1 MRRLSIARSLQ
12 LALLGLTVA
21 LTAIAA
27 LGVGALYQSRQ
38 DYEDRLAEGLQL
50 QASAGRLLAAGVVEE
65 ATLRLRRGPDGL
77 TERRRA
83 RAAYRA
89 ANREALALAQGD
101 AASTEAI
108 TAAAAGQQ
116 LLRLRPTSATAPLAA
131 REPLARLSRRQT
143 QRIAD
148 ARDEAQSET
157 RRAVIAIVSGGGLAF
172 LVALVLIAALVAAVR
187 RPLDDLVGA
196 SARLAGGEDDARV
209 REDGPDE
216 LRLLARSFNQM
227 AGDVQD
233 AATRLRRERDRL
245 DVTVRSLGDALVQTD
260 ADGVVVSANPRAGE
274 LVPELAVGTVLDA
287 ASAPAELAQALEG
300 EVVVEQDETR
310 TLAITAA
317 RLPEQ
322 GGVVWTIRDVSE
334 RARLER
340 LKSEFVATAS
350 HELRSPLTSIKGF
363 VELLAS
369 GEDLQPRQREF
380 LDIVLVS
387 TNRLVDLVNDLLDVA
402 RVEAGRLEIHRRP
415 TALHEVVQE
424 VTTLFGPRLATKRQ
438 RLSVDVPEDLPRAH
452 ADPAR
457 VRQIL
462 TNLLTNAHLYTQE
475 GGAISITGRADG
487 RSAVRFDVADDGRG
501 MSREEIATV
510 FDRFVRVGGE
520 GDRTTGSGL
529 GLSIV
534 KSLVDLHEGRVD
546 VESAPGVG
554 TTFSVRLPVSSAVGT
569 TAAARDAL
577 RGKRVLVV
585 DDEEDVARLVAERL
599 VDFGV
604 QTEIARDGA
613 GALERLRAERF
624 DAVTLD
630 ILMPGMSG
638 FEVMRALRA
647 DPDLARLPVVVV
659 SVFSGR
665 EALSG
670 EWVVSKPIDPG
681 ELADALGAA
690 VLADRVRVL
699 AVGRPEIRDELD
711 RGLTALG
718 IEHEWATSPQEATAR
733 CAQRYYEVALV
744 DAGLPDAAQVI
755 AGLDLR
761 GRRLRRS
768 VVVFGSADDEISG
781 YARLDAEPVPIS
793 DAGAVVLGLLD
804 APVGSRAQ
812 DG

>member
-27 LGVGALYQSRQ
+27 VGVASLYGGRQ
-38 DYEDRLAEGLQL
+38 TYEDRLAEGLQL
-50 QASAGRLLAAGVVEE
+50 QASAGRLLAGGVVEE

-89 ANREALALAQGD
+89 AYQEALRLAEGD
-101 AASTEAI
+101 RASTEAI
-108 TAAAAGQQ
+108 LAAAAGQQ
-116 LLRLRPTSATAPLAA
+116 QLRERPTSTTAPLAA
-131 REPLARLSRRQT
+131 RAPLAQLSARQT
-143 QRIAD
+143 ARIEEARDD
-148 ARDEAQSET
+148 ARAQT
-157 RRAVIAIVSGGGLAF
+157 RRSTIAIITGGGLAF

-196 SARLAGGEDDARV
+196 SARLAGGDDDARV
-209 REDGPDE
+209 SEDGPDE
-216 LRLLARSFNQM
+216 LRALARSFNSM

-233 AATRLRRERDRL
+233 AATRVRRERDRL

-260 ADGVVVSANPRAGE
+260 GNDVIVSLNPRAAE
-274 LVPELAVGTVLDA
+274 LVPDLAAGMRLQGDA
-287 ASAPAELAQALEG
+287 APADLAEALAG
-300 EVVVEQDETR
+300 EVVVEEDDR

-317 RLPEQ
+317 QLPEDA
-322 GGVVWTIRDVSE
+322 GVVWTIRDVSE

-363 VELLAS
+363 VELLVSAD
-369 GEDLQPRQREF
+369 DLLPRQREF

-402 RVEAGRLEIHRRP
+402 QVEAGRLEIHRRP
-415 TALHEVVQE
+415 TELHEVVDE
-424 VTTLFGPRLATKRQ
+424 VGTLLGPRLAAKRHTL
-438 RLSVDVPEDLPRAH
+438 RVDVPADLPLAD

-457 VRQIL
+457 LRQIL

-475 GGAISITGRADG
+475 GGTITITGRTDG
-487 RSAVRFDVADDGRG
+487 RSAVRLDVSDTGRG
-501 MSREEIATV
+501 MSREELARV
-510 FDRFVRVGGE
+510 FDRFVRAGD
-520 GDRTTGSGL
+520 GDRSQGSGL
-529 GLSIV
+529 GLAIV
-534 KSLVDLHEGRVD
+534 KSLVDLHGGRVD
-546 VESAPGVG
+546 VESEPGQG
-554 TTFSVRLPVSSAVGT
+554 STFSVRLPISAQPGVPP
-569 TAAARDAL
+569 AARHAL

-585 DDEEDVARLVAERL
+585 DDEADVARLVAERL
-599 VDFGV
+599 DGYGV
-604 QTEIARDGA
+604 VAETVHSGRE
-613 GALERLRAERF
+613 ALERLRTERF

-638 FEVMRALRA
+638 FEVMRAMRA
-647 DPDLARLPVVVV
+647 DPELTDLPVVVV

-690 VLADRVRVL
+690 VLAGRVRVL
-699 AVGRPEIRDELD
+699 AVGRPSIREELD
-711 RGLTALG
+711 ARLSALG
-718 IEHEWATSPQEATAR
+718 IEHEWAATPDEVTAR
-733 CAQRYYEVALV
+733 CAQRHYEVALV
-744 DAGLPDAAQVI
+744 DGGMDDPGAAI
-755 AGLDLR
+755 ARLDLR

-768 VVVFGSADDEISG
+768 VVVFAADQQEVAG
-781 YARLDAEPVPIS
+781 YARLDAEPVALR
-793 DAGAVVLGLLD
+793 DAGAVVLGLLE
-804 APVGSRAQ
+804 APGGGPPS

>member
-27 LGVGALYQSRQ
+27 VGVASLYGGRQ
-38 DYEDRLAEGLQL
+38 TYEDRLAEGLQL
-50 QASAGRLLAAGVVEE
+50 QASAGRLLAGGVVEE

-77 TERRRA
+77 PERRRA

-89 ANREALALAQGD
+89 AHQEALRLAEGD
-101 AASTEAI
+101 RESVDAI
-108 TAAAAGQQ
+108 LAAAAGQQ
-116 LLRLRPTSATAPLAA
+116 QLRERPTSTTAPLAA
-131 REPLARLSRRQT
+131 RAPLARLSARQT
-143 QRIAD
+143 TRIEEARDD
-148 ARDEAQSET
+148 ARAQT
-157 RRAVIAIVSGGGLAF
+157 RRSVIAIIAGGGLAF

-196 SARLAGGEDDARV
+196 SARLAGGDDDARV
-209 REDGPDE
+209 SEDGPDE
-216 LRLLARSFNQM
+216 LRALARSFNSM
-227 AGDVQD
+227 AGEVQD

-260 ADGVVVSANPRAGE
+260 GDGMIVSLNPRAAE
-274 LVPELAVGTVLDA
+274 LVPDLAVGMRLQGDA
-287 ASAPAELAQALEG
+287 APADLGEALAG
-300 EVVVEQDETR
+300 EVVVEEDDR

-317 RLPEQ
+317 QLPEDA
-322 GGVVWTIRDVSE
+322 GVVWTIRDVSE

-363 VELLAS
+363 VELLVAAD
-369 GEDLQPRQREF
+369 DLQPRQREF

-415 TALHEVVQE
+415 TELHEIVDE
-424 VTTLFGPRLATKRQ
+424 VTTLLGPRLAGKRHT
-438 RLSVDVPEDLPRAH
+438 LEIDVPADLPLVH
-452 ADPAR
+452 ADPGR
-457 VRQIL
+457 LRQIL

-475 GGAISITGRADG
+475 GGTITITGRPDG
-487 RSAVRFDVADDGRG
+487 RSAVRLDVRDTGRG
-501 MSREEIATV
+501 MSREEIARV
-510 FDRFVRVGGE
+510 FDRFVRTGD
-520 GDRTTGSGL
+520 GDRSQGSGL
-529 GLSIV
+529 GLAIV
-534 KSLVDLHEGRVD
+534 KSLVDLHGGRVD
-546 VESAPGVG
+546 VESEPGEG
-554 TTFSVRLPVSSAVGT
+554 STFSVRLPVSAAPGVPP
-569 TAAARDAL
+569 AARHAL

-585 DDEEDVARLVAERL
+585 DDEADVARLVAERL
-599 VDFGV
+599 DGYGV
-604 QTEIARDGA
+604 VAETVHSGRE
-613 GALERLRAERF
+613 ALERLRTERF

-638 FEVMRALRA
+638 FEVMRAMRA
-647 DPDLARLPVVVV
+647 DPELTDLPVVVV

-690 VLADRVRVL
+690 VLAGRVRVL
-699 AVGRPEIRDELD
+699 AVGRPSIREELD
-711 RGLTALG
+711 ARLSDLG
-718 IEHEWATSPQEATAR
+718 IEHEWAATPDEVVAR
-733 CAQRYYEVALV
+733 CAQRHYEVALV
-744 DAGLPDAAQVI
+744 DGGMDDPAAAI
-755 AGLDLR
+755 ARLDLR

-768 VVVFGSADDEISG
+768 VVVFAAEQHEVAGF
-781 YARLDAEPVPIS
+781 ARLDAEPVALH
-793 DAGAVVLGLLD
+793 DAGAVVLGLLET
-804 APVGSRAQ
+804 PVGDPPG